1 MNSVLHLWD
10 DLCFQRLSF
19 MTERPETW
27 RRISRWLFLH
37 FPVYYYDH
45 DDPIVR
51 CRFITRKPFSDT
63 AFRALV
69 FGLRDDASLNLWILT
84 YDLCT
89 LRMERSIYCDGH
101 WTNLKG
107 I

>member
-1 MNSVLHLWD
+1 MNSVLQSLEH
-10 DLCFQRLSF
+10 LCFHRLSF

-51 CRFITRKPFSDT
+51 CRFISRKPFSDM

-69 FGLRDDASLNLWILT
+69 FELRADESLNLWILS

-89 LRMERSIYCDGH
+89 LYMERSIYCDGH
-101 WTNLKG
+101 WINLKG